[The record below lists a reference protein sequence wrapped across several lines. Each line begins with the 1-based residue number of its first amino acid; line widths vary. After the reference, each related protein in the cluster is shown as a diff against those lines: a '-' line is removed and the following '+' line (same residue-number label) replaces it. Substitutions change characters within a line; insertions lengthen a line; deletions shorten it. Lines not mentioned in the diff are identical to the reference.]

1 MTQVVTLSAN
11 TAAIA
16 MEMLKPAQRK
26 SAKTAVRENERTAM
40 LADTERNTDSI
51 LPPSESISGVS
62 ARLSMLENRLN
73 QTHTTLDQAV
83 EAYLRSGG

>member
-26 SAKTAVRENERTAM
+26 SAKTAVKENEHTARI
-40 LADTERNTDSI
+40 ADPERNVDSI
-51 LPPSESISGVS
+51 LPPSESISAVS

-73 QTHTTLDQAV
+73 QHQTTLDQAV

>member
-1 MTQVVTLSAN
+1 
-11 TAAIA
+11 
-16 MEMLKPAQRK
+16 MEMLKPVQRK

-40 LADTERNTDSI
+40 LAEPERNVESI

-73 QTHTTLDQAV
+73 QNHTTLDQAV

>member
-73 QTHTTLDQAV
+73 QNHTTLNQAV

>member
-73 QTHTTLDQAV
+73 QNHTTLDQAV

>member
-26 SAKTAVRENERTAM
+26 SARQALKESERTAA
-40 LADTERNTDSI
+40 LAEPERNVETI
-51 LPPSESISGVS
+51 LPPSETISAVS

-73 QTHTTLDQAV
+73 QRQTTLDQAV